1 MESKTCYIKNYRLA
15 ARQVQKALKLIRE
28 LLLAN
33 GSAEHALELQSP
45 TNEIILRGL
54 NVTVNVLEPIAALND
69 KTS

>member
-1 MESKTCYIKNYRLA
+1 MESKTRYIKNYRLA
-15 ARQVQKALKLIRE
+15 TRQVQKALKLIRE

-54 NVTVNVLEPIAALND
+54 NVTVIVLEPIAALSD